1 MCRASMQR
9 LLLCR
14 SLHEGL
20 WVRHK
25 VGACIALQQPAQ
37 PCACAERPSE
47 DGHHPHGSM
56 SACSV
61 I

>member
-25 VGACIALQQPAQ
+25 VGACAALQQP
-37 PCACAERPSE
+37 
-47 DGHHPHGSM
+47 DGHVRVR
-56 SACSV
+56 SARV
-61 I
+61 NMATTLMAA

>member
-25 VGACIALQQPAQ
+25 VGALQQP
-37 PCACAERPSE
+37 
-47 DGHHPHGSM
+47 DGHVRVQ
-56 SACSV
+56 SAGV
-61 I
+61 NMATTLMAA